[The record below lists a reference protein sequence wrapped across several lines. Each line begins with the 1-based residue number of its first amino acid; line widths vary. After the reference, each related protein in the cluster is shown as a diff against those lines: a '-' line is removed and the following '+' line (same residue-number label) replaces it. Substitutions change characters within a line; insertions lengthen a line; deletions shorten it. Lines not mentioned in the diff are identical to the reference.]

1 MKKLNLSVGQRVAL
15 ENLLYDYKGST
26 GGVYRATKIL
36 DKITF
41 NEAERKKYEIRYLV
55 NRQGGTNVNWD
66 AKKEKS
72 KEIQL
77 EDLEIDLIKTLIE
90 GKSSKGEMTLGDRF
104 LLKVGED
111 LGMKMEEEPVE
122 EKKEEKK

>member
-36 DKITF
+36 DKVTF
-41 NEAERKKYEIRYLV
+41 NEAERKKYEIRYV
-55 NRQGGTNVNWD
+55 MNRQGGTNVNWN

-72 KEIQL
+72 KAIDL
-77 EDLEIDLIKTLIE
+77 EDLEIDLIKQLIE
-90 GKSSKGEMTLGDRF
+90 DKSSKGEFSLADRF
-104 LLKVGED
+104 LIQVAEL
-111 LGMKMEEEPVE
+111 LGIEMEEKE
-122 EKKEEKK
+122 EKKEEK